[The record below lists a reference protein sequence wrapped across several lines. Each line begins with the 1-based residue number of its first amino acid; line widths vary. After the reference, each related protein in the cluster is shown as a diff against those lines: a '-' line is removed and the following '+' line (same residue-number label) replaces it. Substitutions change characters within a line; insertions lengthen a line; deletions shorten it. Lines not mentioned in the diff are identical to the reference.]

1 LNAEVIQ
8 KQIDDF
14 YYWDARVL
22 NLSCNYFGDEVI
34 LVYEDK
40 EEGDVQYLFT
50 ECYNVLFQHNLN
62 EKKIS
67 PVNLLKAN
75 QMPYFLQD
83 VEIKIIS
90 HNNNNLYKC
99 SIDIA
104 YMTLEILCK
113 NINISRVKNET

>member
-62 EKKIS
+62 EKKL
-67 PVNLLKAN
+67 V
-75 QMPYFLQD
+75 Q
-83 VEIKIIS
+83 
-90 HNNNNLYKC
+90 
-99 SIDIA
+99 
-104 YMTLEILCK
+104 
-113 NINISRVKNET
+113 